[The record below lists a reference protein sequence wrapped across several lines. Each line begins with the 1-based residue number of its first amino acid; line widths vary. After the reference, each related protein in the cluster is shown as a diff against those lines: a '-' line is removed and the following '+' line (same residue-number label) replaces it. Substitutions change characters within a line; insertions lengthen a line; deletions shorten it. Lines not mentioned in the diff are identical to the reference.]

1 MSADLVE
8 HALLAEELCHRRAEG
23 RQQHARQAADHNDE
37 LHLVRRTRAGTRG
50 RDVYEAA
57 QQLRPEAG
65 VDVLAVDD
73 ALLAQGDDLLAD
85 AQQVALLIERLD
97 VALDQVDI
105 VLADLDEMRLNGVA
119 LIDAGRGLDLDLF
132 GLICNKFHE
141 KMPLS
146 CRMIKCAFIVP
157 QNPQKATVICKK
169 MKIRKSAAFA
179 ALFACLLSSLRLR
192 HLPCQMVGVEQMV

>member
-1 MSADLVE
+1 M
-8 HALLAEELCHRRAEG
+8 RRA
-23 RQQHARQAADHNDE
+23 
-37 LHLVRRTRAGTRG
+37 RAGARG

-119 LIDAGRGLDLDLF
+119 LIDAG
-132 GLICNKFHE
+132 
-141 KMPLS
+141 
-146 CRMIKCAFIVP
+146 
-157 QNPQKATVICKK
+157 
-169 MKIRKSAAFA
+169 
-179 ALFACLLSSLRLR
+179 
-192 HLPCQMVGVEQMV
+192 

>member
-1 MSADLVE
+1 MRFW
-8 HALLAEELCHRRAEG
+8 H
-23 RQQHARQAADHNDE
+23 
-37 LHLVRRTRAGTRG
+37 
-50 RDVYEAA
+50 
-57 QQLRPEAG
+57 
-65 VDVLAVDD
+65 
-73 ALLAQGDDLLAD
+73 QGDDLLAD

-169 MKIRKSAAFA
+169 IKIREKRGVRRAFRLLIVLSAPA
-179 ALFACLLSSLRLR
+179 ASPMPDGRCGADDAISLRGACRDSHDMSACTSGFSCESASASPLSSRQSTPPR
-192 HLPCQMVGVEQMV
+192 VSASSCPS

>member
-1 MSADLVE
+1 M
-8 HALLAEELCHRRAEG
+8 
-23 RQQHARQAADHNDE
+23 
-37 LHLVRRTRAGTRG
+37 
-50 RDVYEAA
+50 YEAA
-57 QQLRPEAG
+57 QQLCPEAG

-105 VLADLDEMRLNGVA
+105 VLADLDEMRLDGVA

-141 KMPLS
+141 K
-146 CRMIKCAFIVP
+146 C
-157 QNPQKATVICKK
+157 
-169 MKIRKSAAFA
+169 
-179 ALFACLLSSLRLR
+179 LFRA
-192 HLPCQMVGVEQMV
+192 G